1 MSCHG
6 QVLENPGTLVVRFP
20 PSQAPS
26 PMLQKVVVSVV
37 IATKKKKKKNTILVT
52 RHRSYIYIIFIFLN
66 FFLSCRNIRGGRGSL
81 EDF

>member
-37 IATKKKKKKNTILVT
+37 IATKKKKKKK
-52 RHRSYIYIIFIFLN
+52 HH
-66 FFLSCRNIRGGRGSL
+66 LSNSS
-81 EDF
+81 